1 MNRRNFLTAIASAT
15 ASKALAL
22 PQKRRVAVIGHTGR
36 GNYGHSL
43 DVAWQKIENCQI
55 VGVADASESGLQE
68 ALKRLDLSHGFSQY
82 TEMLKALRP
91 EFVSIT
97 PRHADQ
103 HREMML
109 AAIHSGARGIYV
121 EKPFCRSPAEA
132 DEVLK
137 AARQYGV
144 KIAVAHRNRYHPALF
159 QIDQLLANHSIGRLL
174 ELRGHGLGDRRGGGE
189 DLWVLGCHVL
199 NLFHYFAGEPRSCS
213 GILLQDGEPLTR
225 KDIRPG
231 AEGLGSLGA
240 NEIHA
245 RWHMQSGLIAHYTTF
260 AEDGS
265 DKRGYAAHII
275 GTKGTISI
283 QIDRDPVA
291 WLSPG
296 NPFDPASRN
305 TPRIPITSSGLGQK
319 ETHHDLIAK
328 VHNHALAIEDL
339 ILAVDEDRAPMCDGN
354 QGAMTVEMI
363 CSVFESH
370 LQGGTHVAFPLQQ
383 RDNPLDKL

>member
-1 MNRRNFLTAIASAT
+1 
-15 ASKALAL
+15 
-22 PQKRRVAVIGHTGR
+22 
-36 GNYGHSL
+36 
-43 DVAWQKIENCQI
+43 
-55 VGVADASESGLQE
+55 
-68 ALKRLDLSHGFSQY
+68 
-82 TEMLKALRP
+82 MLKALRP

-231 AEGLGSLGA
+231 AEGLGSL
-240 NEIHA
+240 IVMHA
-245 RWHMQSGLIAHYTTF
+245 HAHASGLIAHYTTLPRT
-260 AEDGS
+260 GQPGL
-265 DKRGYAAHII
+265 RRPYI
-275 GTKGTISI
+275 GTKAPLASKSI
-283 QIDRDPVA
+283 GIQ
-291 WLSPG
+291 WPG
-296 NPFDPASRN
+296 
-305 TPRIPITSSGLGQK
+305 
-319 ETHHDLIAK
+319 
-328 VHNHALAIEDL
+328 
-339 ILAVDEDRAPMCDGN
+339 
-354 QGAMTVEMI
+354 
-363 CSVFESH
+363 
-370 LQGGTHVAFPLQQ
+370 
-383 RDNPLDKL
+383 

>member
-1 MNRRNFLTAIASAT
+1 MA
-15 ASKALAL
+15 
-22 PQKRRVAVIGHTGR
+22 
-36 GNYGHSL
+36 
-43 DVAWQKIENCQI
+43 KIENCQI

-265 DKRGYAAHII
+265 DKGLRRPYYWHQSCHQHPNRSGSSGLA
-275 GTKGTISI
+275 K
-283 QIDRDPVA
+283 
-291 WLSPG
+291 PG
-296 NPFDPASRN
+296 KSFDPASRN

-319 ETHHDLIAK
+319 ETRHDLIAK
-328 VHNHALAIEDL
+328 VHNHTGHRGFDS
-339 ILAVDEDRAPMCDGN
+339 
-354 QGAMTVEMI
+354 
-363 CSVFESH
+363 CSRRRSRGCVMEIKE
-370 LQGGTHVAFPLQQ
+370 
-383 RDNPLDKL
+383 R